1 MRYTYKQIL
10 LPMNE
15 NSTSPLPSEFTALV
29 RRALKQEKER
39 QPHAT
44 VVRCIKNFARN
55 YRVNT
60 RMPDGLQGYML
71 S

>member
-1 MRYTYKQIL
+1 
-10 LPMNE
+10 MNE

-39 QPHAT
+39 QPRAA

>member
-1 MRYTYKQIL
+1 
-10 LPMNE
+10 MNE
-15 NSTSPLPSEFTALV
+15 DSTPSLTSEFAALV

-39 QPHAT
+39 QPRTA
-44 VVRCIKNFARN
+44 VVRCIKDFARN

-60 RMPDGLQGYML
+60 RMPDGLQSYML